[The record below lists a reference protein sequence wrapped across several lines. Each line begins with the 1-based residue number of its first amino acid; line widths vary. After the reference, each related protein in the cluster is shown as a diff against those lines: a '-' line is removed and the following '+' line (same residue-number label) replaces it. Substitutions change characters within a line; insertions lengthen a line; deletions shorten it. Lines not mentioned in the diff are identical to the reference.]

1 MLNIQKIDWSSFLV
15 GRVILGLYFFV
26 FGFGKIFTY
35 EDIQALMVLKEV
47 PLVAITLPMTI
58 TIQTV
63 FGLLIIFGKHL
74 RLSGLILFILTIL
87 INYYIHNFWDLAG
100 DPSQAHEMQNFIKNT
115 GNCWWTFNSFN
126 KKKYLVCL
134 PWNSMHSTY
143 FIT

>member
-63 FGLLIIFGKHL
+63 FGLLIISGKHL
-74 RLSGLILFILTIL
+74 RLSGLMLFILTIL

-115 GNCWWTFNSFN
+115 AIAGGLLILST
-126 KKKYLVCL
+126 KK
-134 PWNSMHSTY
+134 N
-143 FIT
+143 I

>member
-115 GNCWWTFNSFN
+115 AIAGGLLILST
-126 KKKYLVCL
+126 KK
-134 PWNSMHSTY
+134 N
-143 FIT
+143 I